1 MASVNLPLGGEF
13 ALSAIGQIA
22 VNAHDLPRA
31 IAFYRDILRLPFLFA
46 ASKLAFFD
54 AGGVRLM
61 LDVAEQPEFD
71 HPSSILYFRVP
82 GIRGAYQALVERGV
96 RFLEPPKLIARL
108 EDHEVWMAFFRD
120 SEANVL
126 ALMAEQPP
134 PGAATGPEVLH
145 PADPLT
151 R

>member
-1 MASVNLPLGGEF
+1 MPAMASVNLPLGGEF

-96 RFLEPPKLIARL
+96 RFLDPPKLIARL

-120 SEANVL
+120 SEANLL

-134 PGAATGPEVLH
+134 PGAATGSDAAP
-145 PADPLT
+145 P

>member
-13 ALSAIGQIA
+13 ALGAIGQIA

-31 IAFYRDILRLPFLFA
+31 IAFYRDVLRLPFLFA
-46 ASKLAFFD
+46 AGKLAFFD
-54 AGGVRLM
+54 AGGVRLL
-61 LDVAEQPEFD
+61 LDIAEQPEFD

-82 GIRGAYQALVERGV
+82 DIRVAYQALVERGV

-108 EDHEVWMAFFRD
+108 EHHEVWMAFFRD

-126 ALMAEQPP
+126 ALMAEQTLADATPAP
-134 PGAATGPEVLH
+134 QAAPH
-145 PADPLT
+145 C
-151 R
+151 